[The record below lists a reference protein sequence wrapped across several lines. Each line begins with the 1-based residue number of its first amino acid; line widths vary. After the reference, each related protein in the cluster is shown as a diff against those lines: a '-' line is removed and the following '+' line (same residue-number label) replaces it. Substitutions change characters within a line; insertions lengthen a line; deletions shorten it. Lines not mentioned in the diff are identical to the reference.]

1 MPNYFDRY
9 DEAPAAAPPTPS
21 NYFDRYDQPS
31 GGGFDATRS
40 ALDVAKQIPAGL
52 VAGTES
58 IATFPAQA
66 AGFIGGLVEKIPG
79 MAPSTEQAQRRQDL
93 LKLIEENRKGGI
105 ASLLPRA
112 ETGAG
117 EVARDVSQ
125 F

>member
-9 DEAPAAAPPTPS
+9 DEPSQQPTQS
-21 NYFDRYDQPS
+21 QQNYFDRYDQPS

-40 ALDVAKQIPAGL
+40 TIDVAKQIPAGL

-79 MAPSTEQAQRRQDL
+79 LAPSTEQAARRQEL

-105 ASLLPRA
+105 AQYLPQP
-112 ETGAG
+112 ETTAG
-117 EVARDVSQ
+117 QYART
-125 F
+125 